1 VILVLT
7 YIIWIYIIK
16 RYIVHFWKMFQT
28 RNWNYDKKVKNLLKI
43 LGLTKQFGEVTA
55 VDEVSFQVSKGEIF
69 ALLGENGAG
78 KTTTLRMLAT
88 MLQPTSGTAELAG
101 YDLVT
106 QPEKVRSR
114 IGILFGGE
122 SGLYDRLT
130 AAENIAYFGRL
141 NNMEDAQLRERIQ
154 ELTQTFNMEEYIY
167 RRAGKFS
174 KGMKQKV
181 AFARSIVHNP
191 DIMLFDEP
199 TSGLD
204 VSAIRNVH
212 EFILDC
218 KAQGKTIILSS
229 HTMSEVEKLCDR
241 IGIIHKGRLVAQ
253 GSIAELQEQHQ
264 GKSLEDIFVELAGE
278 KR

>member
-1 VILVLT
+1 VKGLLT
-7 YIIWIYIIK
+7 
-16 RYIVHFWKMFQT
+16 V
-28 RNWNYDKKVKNLLKI
+28 NN
-43 LGLTKQFGEVTA
+43 LTKRFGDLTA
-55 VDEVSFQVSKGEIF
+55 VDQVSFHVNEGEIF
-69 ALLGENGAG
+69 GLLGENGAG

-88 MLQPTSGTAELAG
+88 MLQPTSGTAALAG

-106 QPEKVRSR
+106 QPEQVRSR

-141 NNMEDAQLRERIQ
+141 NNMDEDQLKERIE
-154 ELTQTFNMEEYIY
+154 ELARIFGMEEYIH
-167 RRAGKFS
+167 RKAGKFS

-199 TSGLD
+199 TTGLD

-212 EFILDC
+212 EFIIDC
-218 KAQGKTIILSS
+218 KAQGKTIVLSS

-241 IGIIHKGRLVAQ
+241 IGIIHKGRTVAQ
-253 GSIAELQEQHQ
+253 GSIEELREQY
-264 GKSLEDIFVELAGE
+264 KDKALEDIFVELAGD
-278 KR
+278 KN

>member
-1 VILVLT
+1 MLE
-7 YIIWIYIIK
+7 
-16 RYIVHFWKMFQT
+16 
-28 RNWNYDKKVKNLLKI
+28 VKNLS
-43 LGLTKQFGEVTA
+43 KQFGEVKA
-55 VDEVSFQVSKGEIF
+55 VNGISFQVNKGEIF
-69 ALLGENGAG
+69 GLLGENGAG

-88 MLQPTSGTAELAG
+88 MLQPTSGTAIMGG
-101 YDLVT
+101 YDLIRE
-106 QPEKVRSR
+106 PEKVRSR

-122 SGLYDRLT
+122 SGLYDRLS

-141 NNMEDAQLRERIQ
+141 NNMDEKSLRERIR
-154 ELTQTFNMEEYIY
+154 ELARIFDMEEYIN

-204 VSAIRNVH
+204 VSAIRDVH
-212 EFILDC
+212 EFIMDC

-241 IGIIHKGRLVAQ
+241 IGIIHKGSLVAQ
-253 GSIAELQEQHQ
+253 GTIAELKEQHSRD
-264 GKSLEDIFVELAGE
+264 SLEEIFVKLAGE
-278 KR
+278 KYES